1 TRSFA
6 IDDKMFI
13 EPLMPDNFIFIM
25 NNLPCTPFYFDTIS
39 NIVALVHALS
49 SIDSIFTFVGGEF
62 DIKHDDGMPKD
73 DAQGEL
79 LVVKMVK
86 GRRAGLSA
94 GSLWS
99 SGSAH
104 KGALR

>member
-1 TRSFA
+1 
-6 IDDKMFI
+6 
-13 EPLMPDNFIFIM
+13 
-25 NNLPCTPFYFDTIS
+25 
-39 NIVALVHALS
+39 
-49 SIDSIFTFVGGEF
+49 
-62 DIKHDDGMPKD
+62 MPKD